1 MTFYEKTIFF
11 VENME
16 EHGKIINMREKQLR
30 RRFVS
35 VMMIIFILFSGIYG
49 EYKVVSTDS
58 SFSHASE
65 QPVTHTD
72 DTDAQIPL
80 HAASAAS
87 DVAAWAFSLPKKQ
100 TLLDL
105 TGMTL
110 RADRAVR
117 LENQKDSFML
127 LSVLRQFSILNCRMA
142 ACRIRRTPFFVES
155 RDLVIHFIHN
165 KDGAKGTSV

>member
-1 MTFYEKTIFF
+1 M
-11 VENME
+11 
-16 EHGKIINMREKQLR
+16 R

-58 SFSHASE
+58 SFSHVTE

-72 DTDAQIPL
+72 DTDAQTPL
-80 HAASAAS
+80 HAASAAT
-87 DVAAWAFSLPKKQ
+87 DVVTWAFSLPKKQ
-100 TLLDL
+100 TLLAL
-105 TGMTL
+105 TGTTL

-127 LSVLRQFSILNCRMA
+127 LSVLRQFSFFNQRMV
-142 ACRIRRTPFFVES
+142 ACRIRRIPFFVES

-165 KDGAKGTSV
+165 KDGAKGASV